1 MPFKMDND
9 MNMETFFRV
18 TIASTGFATG
28 TATSAGGITPI
39 GSRPSDATTGPYF
52 YDTDGSG
59 TKGVTG
65 PTTDA
70 KALERERGLIRFE
83 RLMSHL
89 SGLGRGF
96 TVRDIGQT
104 NANGDA
110 APGTLTMTIGYEQA
124 EFLSNYGTSL
134 GNGSAS
140 ATTSLDGSTTLNTAA
155 LFLKEQIAL
164 SLNNGSSVA
173 AANGNTVTIK
183 NRMVA
188 TPASDDTISMQDV
201 TIGNPHTTGE
211 IFDNITVTLD
221 ADFEQISNQTGTDG
235 VNP

>member
-70 KALERERGLIRFE
+70 KALERERGLIRCE

-96 TVRDIGQT
+96 TVRDVGQT

-110 APGTLTMTIGYEQA
+110 TPGTLTMTIGYEQA
-124 EFLSNYGTSL
+124 EFLSNYGTAL
-134 GNGSAS
+134 GNGNAS
-140 ATTSLDGSTTLNTAA
+140 ATTSLDGSTTLNTAI

-164 SLNNGSSVA
+164 SLNNGSTVA

-201 TIGNPHTTGE
+201 TIGNPHSTGE
-211 IFDNITVTLD
+211 IFDNISISQDT
-221 ADFEQISNQTGTDG
+221 AFEQISNQLGTDG
-235 VNP
+235 VQP